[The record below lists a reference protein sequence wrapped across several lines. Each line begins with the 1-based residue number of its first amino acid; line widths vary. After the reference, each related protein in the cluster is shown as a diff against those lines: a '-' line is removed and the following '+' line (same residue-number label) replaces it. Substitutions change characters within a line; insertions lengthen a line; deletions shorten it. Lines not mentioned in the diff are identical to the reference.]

1 MTYISG
7 KHIIATPC
15 CGAHLATSA
24 YSSINFTASEYWTD
38 GYDHES
44 LAPNDGGL
52 RRCVCG
58 RHFLIQSCKYISTR
72 SNPKRRAPAGWE
84 TRKDNWWN
92 RFRWGNETREHI
104 LKYCDTRPH
113 AEIDE
118 EERSMPP
125 NAIHV
130 QDEEIQALI
139 RANIGDQAFITVIR
153 RRYWRFLNHSA
164 RDVYRAFREAHKG
177 EVDAAGN
184 STTFPEFLPTA
195 EQIENMEQLV
205 NLHKIA
211 AKPNWIELAEL
222 YRELGDMNAATTA
235 LTHIPATDEKEPL
248 HFVVEKLVSLQVR
261 GPVKYY

>member
-7 KHIIATPC
+7 KYIIATPC

-44 LAPNDGGL
+44 LAPTDEGL

-58 RHFLIQSCKYISTR
+58 RHFLLQSSKYISAI

-113 AEIDE
+113 AEIDA
-118 EERSMPP
+118 EERSIPP

-153 RRYWRFLNHSA
+153 RRYWRYLNHPA
-164 RDVYRAFREAHKG
+164 REVYRAFREAHRG
-177 EVDAAGN
+177 EVDSAGN
-184 STTFPEFLPTA
+184 SATFPEYQPSM
-195 EQIENMEQLV
+195 EQIENMGQLV
-205 NLHKIA
+205 NLLETA
-211 AKPNWIELAEL
+211 VCPNWLELAEL
-222 YRELGDMNAATTA
+222 HRELGNMDAAARA
-235 LTHIPATDEKEPL
+235 LANIPVTEEVENL
-248 HFVVEKLVSLQVR
+248 HYVVEKLTSLRVR
-261 GPVKYY
+261 GPVKFH